1 MLTTLRSDAV
11 KFDDVGNVPSATPM
25 TVVTPTTVT
34 SDVVTPTTLAK
45 IGSWDIERSEYW
57 SKLFTFTLP
66 GNKTFELLI
75 VLKPRTLSKG
85 VTEATPTVSVGVC
98 ITLALKVL
106 IPATFSWLSG
116 SPAIPVFENTD
127 FTSEIP

>member
-1 MLTTLRSDAV
+1 MLTTLRSDAAKV
-11 KFDDVGNVPSATPM
+11 DVGNVPSATPM

-45 IGSWDIERSEYW
+45 IGSCDLERSEYW

-75 VLKPRTLSKG
+75 VLKPRIPSKA
-85 VTEATPTVSVGVC
+85 VTEATPTFNAGVC
-98 ITLALKVL
+98 TTLALNVL
-106 IPATFSWLSG
+106 IPTWSSPFAPEAT
-116 SPAIPVFENTD
+116 PV
-127 FTSEIP
+127 SE